1 MSYDRI
7 PGGDGL
13 PPRTLWRRGRS
24 GRGIGAP
31 AGDGCSARTLVRK
44 GLLVAAGEGV
54 GEVEPLGHGRQE
66 RRHVALGARNQSAL
80 DSTFEIKIYLLQA

>member
-1 MSYDRI
+1 MNYVQALTAYI

-13 PPRTLWRRGRS
+13 PPRTLLRRGRS

-54 GEVEPLGHGRQE
+54 GEVQPLRHGRQE
-66 RRHVALGARNQSAL
+66 GRHVTLRRRRRNHL
-80 DSTFEIKIYLLQA
+80 